1 MFCKFD
7 TSWLIEGVGE
17 CFCAIAQIYGKG
29 IMHLC
34 GKGVTQIAGK
44 GFMQNDGKGKNQR
57 PPLVQRED
65 DSGIKRHNNAIQL
78 QLCLGHALLVAER
91 SKMADTLG
99 YFN

>member
-1 MFCKFD
+1 MFLCNSTDLRKRNNASPWQGSNTD
-7 TSWLIEGVGE
+7 RWEG
-17 CFCAIAQIYGKG
+17 IY
-29 IMHLC
+29 
-34 GKGVTQIAGK
+34 AERWER
-44 GFMQNDGKGKNQR
+44 KNQR

-65 DSGIKRHNNAIQL
+65 DSRIKRHNNAIQL